1 MSMQLPEIIPDLKKY
16 SFIYRMGMLFAN
28 LYGIIQLQ
36 QTQNNSYLGNESSQ
50 GIDFIP
56 AFSWVLIQINVLSKI
71 NFDPLGICNP
81 Q

>member
-36 QTQNNSYLGNESSQ
+36 QLHKTIHILETDHLRALILFPFFLGFFLN
-50 GIDFIP
+50 
-56 AFSWVLIQINVLSKI
+56 
-71 NFDPLGICNP
+71 
-81 Q
+81 